1 VAVSEPERT
10 SRPPLTLIFSVTLV
24 GILGN
29 SLIAPGLPDL
39 LDEFGVGDG
48 GAGLVIAATSLPGVV
63 MAPLIGILADRLG
76 RRAVLVPCLVAFGA
90 SGIVVAVAPTFGVLL
105 VGRFGMGLGAAGLI
119 NLAVVLI
126 GDHWDGP
133 ERTRLIGRNAAVITV
148 SIAVTP
154 LLAGAITEWAGWRWA
169 VAPYSLG
176 LVVAWMAWRRLD
188 GHRPPART
196 LRDQLGGLGS
206 ELRSPLILVT
216 LASGF
221 FVFLLVF
228 GGFLTTMPLHLEREF
243 ALSAGGRGAMLS
255 VPAVSGSLVAF
266 NLGRIRRAL
275 RLRSVLVTS
284 SVVMVLGFT
293 VLAGV
298 STLWLVVVGASLYGL
313 GEGLLIP
320 ALQDVA
326 VQHASPEHRGG
337 IVAVWVSAVRFGQ
350 TVGPLGAG
358 AVMDASGTSTALAAA
373 AGVAVLLVALVALGP
388 FHDPT

>member
-1 VAVSEPERT
+1 
-10 SRPPLTLIFSVTLV
+10 
-24 GILGN
+24 
-29 SLIAPGLPDL
+29 
-39 LDEFGVGDG
+39 
-48 GAGLVIAATSLPGVV
+48 
-63 MAPLIGILADRLG
+63 
-76 RRAVLVPCLVAFGA
+76 
-90 SGIVVAVAPTFGVLL
+90 
-105 VGRFGMGLGAAGLI
+105 
-119 NLAVVLI
+119 
-126 GDHWDGP
+126 
-133 ERTRLIGRNAAVITV
+133 
-148 SIAVTP
+148 
-154 LLAGAITEWAGWRWA
+154 
-169 VAPYSLG
+169 
-176 LVVAWMAWRRLD
+176 
-188 GHRPPART
+188 
-196 LRDQLGGLGS
+196 
-206 ELRSPLILVT
+206 
-216 LASGF
+216 
-221 FVFLLVF
+221 
-228 GGFLTTMPLHLEREF
+228 MPLHLEREF

-358 AVMDASGTSTALAAA
+358 AVMDASGTSAALAAA